1 MKRMN
6 IFYYG
11 VLKTRKLGTES
22 VHIYEVLTSLLKE
35 GHNLIYLNTDRPES
49 EEEIVVETKSSIL
62 ERLGETS
69 PIFWLLL
76 YFLAH
81 LRIFLI
87 GFVVIMRQKSMPD
100 VAYIRHTLFNS
111 GYFLAKFFK
120 IPVVKEVNGIVV
132 DEMEIAGRA
141 KGISLHIIDKIERF
155 TLPRADKII
164 VVTSRLKET
173 LQRDYGIPEDK
184 MVEIQNGANT
194 ELFKPISITE
204 ARKKLNLDKNYYYIC
219 YSGTFA
225 AYQGIDYFIRSAP
238 YILGNYPNTRFLMVG
253 DGSLRKELTELSEQI
268 GVSEKF
274 IFTGAV
280 PYEKVPL
287 HINACDVCVAPF
299 VKARNERCGLSPL
312 KMCEYLACEKPVVT
326 TDINDSGMK
335 GLLEE
340 TNAGILVEPENPQEL
355 AEAIIKLLKDKK
367 LREEMGRRGR
377 EYVVKNRSWESV
389 ARRVAEV
396 CESAVREH
404 KNKKR

>member
-35 GHNLIYLNTDRPES
+35 GHNLIYLNTNRPES

-287 HINACDVCVAPF
+287 HINACDVCVVP
-299 VKARNERCGLSPL
+299 KKPLKSGYSPL
-312 KMCEYLACEKPVVT
+312 KLCEYMACKKPV
-326 TDINDSGMK
+326 IASRISGFEI
-335 GLLEE
+335 LEE
-340 TNAGILVEPENPQEL
+340 QNAGILVEPENPEEL